1 MTDISL
7 TFPDGSKRP
16 YKAGITGRELAGS
29 ISKSLAK
36 KAVAMVVDGKLAD
49 LADPI
54 AADAS
59 VKIVTRTDPEALELI
74 RHDCRARDGGG
85 RAGAVARHPGH
96 HRPRDRERLLLR
108 LRQGGA
114 LPPRRSR
121 AHRGQDARDR
131 RPQRALH
138 QGALEPR
145 ARQGLL
151 QEEGRAV
158 QDRAGRRHP
167 RGRGPQDLQAG
178 RVARSLP
185 RPAHDLDRADRQG
198 LQAHPASRAPTGAAT
213 RRARSCSASTAPPG
227 RASRS
232 WRPTSSSSRKPRS
245 ATTGSSAARWTSS
258 ISRRRGRASCSGT
271 RRAGSCS
278 RASSTT
284 SAGGRTRPAIAR

>member
-1 MTDISL
+1 MRRGHKRAPRRPGGAGRRPYLRGLQRVRGRGPMTDITL

-16 YKAGITGRELAGS
+16 LQSRASAGVELAAA

-36 KAVAMVVDGKLAD
+36 KAVAMVVDGQLAD

-74 RHDCRARDGGG
+74 RHDCRARDGRG

-114 LPPRRSR
+114 LPPRRPR

-145 ARQGLL
+145 AT
-151 QEEGRAV
+151 
-158 QDRAGRRHP
+158 
-167 RGRGPQDLQAG
+167 
-178 RVARSLP
+178 P
-185 RPAHDLDRADRQG
+185 RP
-198 LQAHPASRAPTGAAT
+198 
-213 RRARSCSASTAPPG
+213 
-227 RASRS
+227 
-232 WRPTSSSSRKPRS
+232 SSRR
-245 ATTGSSAARWTSS
+245 
-258 ISRRRGRASCSGT
+258 RASCSRSSWST
-271 RRAGSCS
+271 RSPRARTSRSTS
-278 RASSTT
+278 RASGSI
-284 SAGGRTRPAIAR
+284 SAAART